1 MHLRRARAL
10 DPHLAENITMFFR
23 TLLIIY
29 LSCQFLHSSLIRHSS
44 FIFIFFHFFYI
55 YLHLFFIPFL
65 CTQTPHHYHRRTS
78 SFFMLLLD
86 DHPARSGSPSGVL
99 EPPAKRLKHGSCAE
113 SDSEDLLLENV
124 ENGENGAEVVE
135 MPVTLGGYKTT
146 AEGNVDEI
154 DPQTQVVVDLGG
166 GSGAESDAESGAES
180 DSSESLDLDLISE
193 SEFRQIIA
201 ETPDE
206 SSIEETRVF
215 LKTFGPVEFLQKY
228 LPTTATSR
236 NILEV
241 IVRLGFVPRDVAIDG
256 TGDQISGLIRLL
268 NQAMK
273 SVLTT
278 RTRLEHF
285 YSLEHVID
293 GLQSAKKILVLSG
306 AGISTSLGIPD
317 FRSSQG
323 FYAKLEHLGLSDPQD
338 VFDLGIFHTDPT
350 VFYLIAHMILPPE
363 HSFTL
368 MHAFIK
374 TLDDKGILLRNYT
387 QNIDN
392 LESNVGINS
401 DRVVQC
407 HGSFAT
413 ATCVT
418 CKNTIPG
425 HEIFECIRNKEVA
438 YCTKCT
444 KSRLAL
450 MDKDDAYVPESY
462 GVMKPDI
469 TFFGELLP
477 AKFHDTINEDLHEC
491 DLVISVGTSLK
502 VAPVADIVD
511 KVPPSVPQILINRDP
526 ITHCNFDVSLLG
538 YCDDVAELLERKLGW
553 KDEKEKSEKFQV
565 VEVENRMYKIGQL
578 DSESTKLRI
587 DTHGDTPGNTPANA
601 PAKSSPE
608 PTP

>member
-1 MHLRRARAL
+1 
-10 DPHLAENITMFFR
+10 
-23 TLLIIY
+23 
-29 LSCQFLHSSLIRHSS
+29 
-44 FIFIFFHFFYI
+44 
-55 YLHLFFIPFL
+55 
-65 CTQTPHHYHRRTS
+65 
-78 SFFMLLLD
+78 MLLLD
-86 DHPARSGSPSGVL
+86 DEPARSGSPSGAL
-99 EPPAKRLKHGSCAE
+99 EPSAKRPKHNSGAD
-113 SDSEDLLLENV
+113 SDQDDFWLEKV
-124 ENGENGAEVVE
+124 EIGENGAEMVE

-146 AEGNVDEI
+146 AEGRVDEI
-154 DPQTQVVVDLGG
+154 DAENQVLPSLRGESD
-166 GSGAESDAESGAES
+166 AESDAELDAGL
-180 DSSESLDLDLISE
+180 DSSSGSLDLDLISE
-193 SEFRQIIA
+193 AEFRQIIA

-278 RTRLEHF
+278 RTRLDHF
-285 YSLEHVID
+285 YSLDHVLEK
-293 GLQSAKKILVLSG
+293 LQSAKKVLVLSG

-323 FYAKLEHLGLSDPQD
+323 FYAKLQHLGLSDPQD
-338 VFDLGIFHTDPT
+338 VFDLGIFHSDPT

-363 HSFTL
+363 HSFTP

-374 TLDDKGILLRNYT
+374 ALDDRGILLRNYT

-392 LESNVGINS
+392 LESNVGLS
-401 DRVVQC
+401 SERVVQC

-418 CKNTIPG
+418 CKNTVPG
-425 HEIFECIRNKEVA
+425 HEIFDCIRNKEVA
-438 YCTKCT
+438 YCPKCT
-444 KSRLAL
+444 KARLAL
-450 MDKDDAYVPESY
+450 MDKDEYVPESY

-469 TFFGELLP
+469 TFFGEPLP
-477 AKFHDTINEDLHEC
+477 AKFHDIINEDLQEC
-491 DLVISVGTSLK
+491 DVVVSVGTSLK

-553 KDEKEKSEKFQV
+553 KTEGEDKVRV
-565 VEVENRMYKIGQL
+565 VEVEKRMYKIGRL
-578 DSESTKLRI
+578 AEEPEESEESAEDSAKPES
-587 DTHGDTPGNTPANA
+587 AA
-601 PAKSSPE
+601 PESLPPDSAAP
-608 PTP
+608 

>member
-1 MHLRRARAL
+1 M
-10 DPHLAENITMFFR
+10 
-23 TLLIIY
+23 
-29 LSCQFLHSSLIRHSS
+29 
-44 FIFIFFHFFYI
+44 
-55 YLHLFFIPFL
+55 
-65 CTQTPHHYHRRTS
+65 
-78 SFFMLLLD
+78 
-86 DHPARSGSPSGVL
+86 
-99 EPPAKRLKHGSCAE
+99 
-113 SDSEDLLLENV
+113 
-124 ENGENGAEVVE
+124 
-135 MPVTLGGYKTT
+135 
-146 AEGNVDEI
+146 
-154 DPQTQVVVDLGG
+154 
-166 GSGAESDAESGAES
+166 
-180 DSSESLDLDLISE
+180 
-193 SEFRQIIA
+193 
-201 ETPDE
+201 
-206 SSIEETRVF
+206 
-215 LKTFGPVEFLQKY
+215 
-228 LPTTATSR
+228 
-236 NILEV
+236 
-241 IVRLGFVPRDVAIDG
+241 RLGFVPRDVAIDG

-293 GLQSAKKILVLSG
+293 GLQSAKKI
-306 AGISTSLGIPD
+306 
-317 FRSSQG
+317 
-323 FYAKLEHLGLSDPQD
+323 
-338 VFDLGIFHTDPT
+338 
-350 VFYLIAHMILPPE
+350 
-363 HSFTL
+363 
-368 MHAFIK
+368 
-374 TLDDKGILLRNYT
+374 LRNYT

>member
-1 MHLRRARAL
+1 
-10 DPHLAENITMFFR
+10 
-23 TLLIIY
+23 
-29 LSCQFLHSSLIRHSS
+29 
-44 FIFIFFHFFYI
+44 
-55 YLHLFFIPFL
+55 
-65 CTQTPHHYHRRTS
+65 
-78 SFFMLLLD
+78 MLLLD

-99 EPPAKRLKHGSCAE
+99 EPPAKRPKHGSSVE

-124 ENGENGAEVVE
+124 ENGQNGAEVVE

-146 AEGNVDEI
+146 AEGKVDEI

-166 GSGAESDAESGAES
+166 DSDAESDAES
-180 DSSESLDLDLISE
+180 DSSAESLDLDLISE
-193 SEFRQIIA
+193 TEFRQIIA

-293 GLQSAKKILVLSG
+293 GLQSAKKVLVLSG

-363 HSFTL
+363 HSFTP

-553 KDEKEKSEKFQV
+553 KDEKDEKSEKIKV
-565 VEVENRMYKIGQL
+565 VEVENRMYKIGQFA
-578 DSESTKLRI
+578 DSESTNLSI
-587 DTHGDTPGNTPANA
+587 DTPSNAPANA
-601 PAKSSPE
+601 PAKTNPE